1 MRHHR
6 SAAAAMV
13 AASFFTACIARANVL
28 ELHVSTALTNAQ
40 ERRLEAEPTQ
50 KQDTTPALSDAS
62 IRRQQRGPM
71 ALRDAL
77 ALLGGDKA
85 RVGLDVDGVDIV
97 LGAGIYRLAAPLQI
111 TLGAN
116 WRGTPITLRGPRDA
130 RTVISGARVL
140 PGFAPVR
147 SPDTLARLPASA
159 RGRVLVADLEHS
171 GIPAPAP
178 FEPAGFGMPVRPV
191 AFELFYDDRP
201 LTLAR
206 WPKRGFAT
214 ISSVPDG
221 RNGTRFALDG
231 ADVAKWSA
239 EPDLRAMGYWARDWA
254 DETLGVTDIDPV
266 SGVLSLERAP
276 RFGIRSGQRVVIEN
290 ALSALDGPGEYY
302 LDRRAGK
309 VYLWP
314 PGPIADGAVEA
325 SVVDT
330 LVRLVNVADMSVRDL
345 TFDMSRGDAVTI
357 QGGSHLSFERV
368 AIRNAGA
375 RALVSTAKDSRF
387 IGLSVERAGQGG
399 VAIYAGDRNRLSP
412 GNAIVADS
420 TFEDYARLV
429 RAYRPAISLS
439 GVGNSA
445 VRNVIHDGPHAAII
459 FGGNDHLIAGNEIYD
474 VATETRDTGA
484 IYTGRDW
491 TARGTVIEN
500 NFLHDIGSPDEPQA
514 TMGIYLDDQ
523 ASGIAIR
530 RNVFSRVNQ
539 AVFIGGGRDNVVENN
554 VFANCS
560 PAVHVDSRGMSW
572 QHGMVEDPR
581 SVLRTELAARHVDT
595 PPYATRYPALG
606 RLASDRSGAPKGTL
620 IARNVLIGAGSFAI
634 DRDARAYVTI
644 EQTFSAADAR
654 FARPMADSTRNS
666 LAALR
671 LAPDAPALARGFTP
685 PASIAPHEPER
696 PALSGAPR

>member
-1 MRHHR
+1 MRHR
-6 SAAAAMV
+6 RTAAAAIA
-13 AASFFTACIARANVL
+13 AASFLAACIARASVL
-28 ELHVSTALTNAQ
+28 ELHVSAALTNAQ
-40 ERRLEAEPTQ
+40 ERRFEAGPTQ
-50 KQDTTPALSDAS
+50 TPGAPPSSLDAS
-62 IRRQQRGPM
+62 RQSKHHGPM

-77 ALLGGDKA
+77 TILAGDKA
-85 RVGLDVDGVDIV
+85 RAGPDIDGVDIA
-97 LGAGIYRLAAPLQI
+97 LEAGIYRLASPLQI
-111 TLGAN
+111 ALGAN

-130 RTVISGARVL
+130 RAVISGAQVL
-140 PGFAPVR
+140 RGFAPVR
-147 SPDTLARLPASA
+147 NRDTLARLPAPA
-159 RGRVLVADLEHS
+159 RGRVLVADLAGS
-171 GIPAPAP
+171 GIPIPAP
-178 FEPAGFGMPVRPV
+178 FEPAGFGMPVRPI
-191 AFELFYDDRP
+191 ALELFYDDRP
-201 LTLAR
+201 LVLAR

-221 RNGTRFALDG
+221 RNGTRFTLEG
-231 ADVAKWSA
+231 ADAAKWRA

-254 DETLGVTDIDPV
+254 DETLAVRDIDPV
-266 SGVLSLERAP
+266 SGVLTLQTAP
-276 RFGIRSGQRVVIEN
+276 RFGIKAGQRVAIEN
-290 ALSALDGPGEYY
+290 ALSALDEQGEYY

-309 VYLWP
+309 VYVWP
-314 PGPIADGAVEA
+314 PGPLADGDVEA

-330 LVRLVNVADMSVRDL
+330 LLRLVNVTDMNVRDM
-345 TFDMSRGDAVTI
+345 TFDMSRGDAVAI

-368 AIRNAGA
+368 TILNAGA

-387 IGLSVERAGQGG
+387 TELSVKRAGQGG

-429 RAYRPAISLS
+429 RTYRPAISLS
-439 GVGNSA
+439 GVGNSV
-445 VRNVIHDGPHAAII
+445 VRNIIHDGPHAAII
-459 FGGNDHLIAGNEIYD
+459 FGGNDHLIAGNDIYD

-491 TARGTVIEN
+491 TARGTIIEN
-500 NFLHDIGSPDEPQA
+500 NFLHDIGSPDQPQA

-523 ASGIAIR
+523 ASGITIR
-530 RNVFSRVNQ
+530 RNVFSHVNQ

-581 SVLRTELAARHVDT
+581 GVLRAELAARHVDT

-606 RLASDRSGAPKGTL
+606 PLVSDRSGAPKGTV
-620 IARNVLIGAGSFAI
+620 ITRNVLIGAGSFAI
-634 DRDARAYVTI
+634 DSDARPYVTI
-644 EQTFSAADAR
+644 EQTFGAADAR
-654 FARPMADSTRNS
+654 FVQPMADSTRTS

-671 LAPDAPALARGFTP
+671 LAPDSPALTRGFMP
-685 PASIAPHEPER
+685 PASIAPRAPEK
-696 PALSGAPR
+696 PALSGSAQ